1 MGKTQQD
8 CTVGFNIILK
18 GKLNSSFKLL
28 ILIKIF
34 YNYELKI
41 LLIKSLKK
49 IKNNNFE
56 FRILIKINT

>member
-18 GKLNSSFKLL
+18 CKLNSSFKLL